1 MVRRPGFVV
10 PLLLITIGF
19 ILLFNKMEVIHWGSW
34 GSLWYYWPVIL
45 ILWGIEILAK
55 HTESDVMYFAAVL
68 ISILLIIGTIWV
80 ASNGYPPQGIK
91 GDNMR
96 GIIFTG
102 KYLEDKDFNFADLDN
117 ADFNNSNLNG
127 ADMNFASLQY
137 ANFSNSSLSG
147 ANMNFV
153 DLQYAK
159 LDNANMEGANL
170 NFADLAYADLRNS
183 VLDGANLNFVDLDG
197 ANMAGVRIRG
207 ANHAFAGTSK
217 STICPDS
224 TNGPCW

>member
-1 MVRRPGFVV
+1 MERRPGFVG
-10 PLLLITIGF
+10 PLLLIAIGF
-19 ILLFNKMEVIHWGSW
+19 ILLFNKLGLIHWGSW
-34 GSLWYYWPVIL
+34 GSLLHYWPVIL
-45 ILWGIEILAK
+45 ILWGIEIIAR
-55 HTESDVMYFAAVL
+55 HTESDVVYFTAIFL
-68 ISILLIIGTIWV
+68 CILVIIGTV
-80 ASNGYPPQGIK
+80 MLASNGYSSSDK
-91 GDNMR
+91 NGDELR
-96 GIIFTG
+96 ETIFNN
-102 KYLEDKDFNFADLDN
+102 KYLQDKDFNFADLDN

-127 ADMNFASLQY
+127 ADMNFASMQY

-153 DLQYAK
+153 DLQNAK
-159 LDNANMEGANL
+159 LDNANLEGANL

-197 ANMAGVRIRG
+197 ANMAGARIKG
-207 ANHAFAGTSK
+207 TNHVFAGTSK